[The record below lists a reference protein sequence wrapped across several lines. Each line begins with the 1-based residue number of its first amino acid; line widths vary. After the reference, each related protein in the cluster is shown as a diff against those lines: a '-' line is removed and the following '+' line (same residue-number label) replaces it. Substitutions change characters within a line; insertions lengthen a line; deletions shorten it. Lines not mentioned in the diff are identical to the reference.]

1 MLPSA
6 SQDRQRVG
14 RQTVIL
20 KRMVT
25 SPKCHGSSGSTNLV
39 AQGLLRSPDPMGTVV
54 WTKLRLEIRLGD

>member
-1 MLPSA
+1 
-6 SQDRQRVG
+6 VG
-14 RQTVIL
+14 CQTVIL

-54 WTKLRLEIRLGD
+54 WTKLRLEIRLGY